1 MEATARL
8 EEKLKEAKALQED
21 SWKSL
26 EDELRLHE
34 ENTLSEKASFEVA
47 LKEENGI
54 RTASETRIKALEEEL
69 KGVRGV
75 LSKIEDELN
84 GARARI
90 RSAVADYKKSPS
102 FENYVELRRQQ
113 WVLDSHRSEGYQIEM
128 QQATL
133 DGAKWVLDK
142 LKPLH
147 PEWNFLEEVTHTLP
161 CLPPPPS

>member
-75 LSKIEDELN
+75 LNKTEADLN
-84 GARARI
+84 RARARI
-90 RSAVADYKKSPS
+90 HFIVADFENSPS
-102 FENYVELRRQQ
+102 FESFIESRRQQ
-113 WVLDSHRSEGYQIEM
+113 WV
-128 QQATL
+128 
-133 DGAKWVLDK
+133 
-142 LKPLH
+142 
-147 PEWNFLEEVTHTLP
+147 
-161 CLPPPPS
+161 